1 MNFDYTE
8 EQTLLAESVRRL
20 IEKEYSFEAR
30 KKLLAG
36 SQHGAASA
44 ASGAVWAQFAEMG
57 LLSIPLPSAYDG
69 YGGGAVDLIGVME
82 AFGDGLVTEPY
93 LATVV
98 LGARTV
104 AIAGNDAQ
112 KRELL
117 PKVSGGNLKLA
128 LAIGEQEARYNL
140 AHCETKA
147 TREGNDWSLSG
158 RKMVVLG
165 APEADKIIV
174 CARVSGAVAEPQGLA
189 LFLVDRSASG
199 VSIAPYRTFDDLSAG
214 DVTLNKVRV
223 AAAGL
228 IGEAGRAL
236 PIIEEVTDFAIAVAS
251 AEAVGAMDYANKA
264 TLEYIKGRKQFGQAI
279 GAFQALQHRMVDMTI
294 SAAQARSMVYLACTS
309 VNGELTAADRG
320 RRLAAVKIKVAD
332 AARHISQEAIQ
343 LHGGMGMTEELK
355 ISHTF
360 RRLTMLARR
369 FGDADYHLDRFIT
382 A

>member
-20 IEKEYSFEAR
+20 VEKEYSFEAR

-36 SQHGAASA
+36 GKGDAASA
-44 ASGAVWAQFAEMG
+44 ASNAIWAQFAELG

-93 LATVV
+93 MATVI
-98 LGARTV
+98 LGARTI

-117 PKVSGGNLKLA
+117 PKVSAGKLKLA

-140 AHCETKA
+140 AHCEMKA
-147 TREGNDWSLSG
+147 TRHGNDWSLSG

-165 APEADKIIV
+165 APEADKLIV
-174 CARVSGAVAEPQGLA
+174 VARVSGALADAAGLA
-189 LFLVDRSASG
+189 LFLVDRSATG
-199 VSIAPYRTFDDLSAG
+199 VALTSYRTFDDLSAA
-214 DVTLNKVRV
+214 DITLSNV
-223 AAAGL
+223 
-228 IGEAGRAL
+228 
-236 PIIEEVTDFAIAVAS
+236 PIIEEVMDYANAVAC

-264 TLEYIKGRKQFGQAI
+264 TLEYIKGRKQFGQPI
-279 GAFQALQHRMVDMTI
+279 GSFQALQHRMVDMTI
-294 SAAQARSMVYLACTS
+294 SATQARSMVYMACTS
-309 VNGELTAADRG
+309 VNGEQTPAERG
-320 RRLAAVKIKVAD
+320 RRIAAVKIKVND
-332 AARHISQEAIQ
+332 AARHVSQEAIQ

>member
-20 IEKEYSFEAR
+20 VEKQYSFEAR

-36 SQHGAASA
+36 SQSGVANPASDA
-44 ASGAVWAQFAEMG
+44 IWAQFAEMG

-82 AFGDGLVTEPY
+82 AIGDGLVTEPY
-93 LATVV
+93 MATVI
-98 LGARTV
+98 LGARTI

-117 PKVSGGNLKLA
+117 PKVSAGKLKLA
-128 LAIGEQEARYNL
+128 LALGEQEARYNL
-140 AHCETKA
+140 AYCETKA
-147 TREGNDWSLSG
+147 TRQGNDWSLSG

-165 APEADKIIV
+165 APEADKLIV
-174 CARVSGAVAEPQGLA
+174 VARVSGAVADAAGLA
-189 LFLVDRSASG
+189 LFLVDRSATG
-199 VSIAPYRTFDDLSAG
+199 VALSSYRTFDDLSAA
-214 DVTLNKVRV
+214 DITLNNVRV
-223 AAAGL
+223 AAVGL
-228 IGEAGRAL
+228 IGEAGNAL
-236 PIIEEVTDFAIAVAS
+236 PILEEVMDFANAVAC

-264 TLEYIKGRKQFGQAI
+264 TLEYIKGRKQFGQPI
-279 GAFQALQHRMVDMTI
+279 GSFQALQHRMVDMTI
-294 SAAQARSMVYLACTS
+294 SATQARSMVYMACTS
-309 VNGELTAADRG
+309 VNGEQTPAERG
-320 RRLAAVKIKVAD
+320 RRIAAVKIKVAD
-332 AARHISQEAIQ
+332 AARHVSQEAIQ